1 MNHSHYRIL
10 RLAPLAALLGSP
22 FVALAAPKP
31 AAPAA
36 NAALVAALQ
45 AVSPDPLG
53 GRLGLVA
60 ATARTLDNR
69 TAPAMR
75 SEQTAM
81 IEADRQAYAAWKNT
95 RKS

>member
-1 MNHSHYRIL
+1 MKLSHYPIL

-31 AAPAA
+31 AAA

>member
-1 MNHSHYRIL
+1 MTFPNSPITRSVVL
-10 RLAPLAALLGSP
+10 TVLLASPLT
-22 FVALAAPKP
+22 ALASPKP
-31 AAPAA
+31 AAP

-60 ATARTLDNR
+60 ATARTPDNR
-69 TAPAMR
+69 PERGSRA
-75 SEQTAM
+75 EQTAM
-81 IEADRQAYAAWKNT
+81 IEADRKAYSAWKNT